1 MANFRKCYNGSG
13 GECIVK
19 VTRITTQKNNNERFS
34 IFIDKGSGEEF
45 GFGVDQ
51 DVLISFG
58 LRKGVELS
66 DEMLEGIQFE
76 DQIKKGMNYALN
88 YLSYR
93 MRSEKEVKDYLL
105 KKEVPEEAFPKIFEK
120 LKRYGYIND
129 LEFAIAFVRTKIN
142 AAGKGPFVIAQELK
156 QKGVTKPMIDQS
168 LEEYSYEQQLEIA
181 KKLAEKKASKLKK
194 SSATEQKQK
203 VNQELRAKGF
213 DRDIIQEVMQQINL
227 DKGDNEEW
235 EALVMQAQKAERR
248 YSKLERREFD
258 HKMKQF
264 LYRKGFPFPL
274 INKYLEEFNDQ

>member
-1 MANFRKCYNGSG
+1 M
-13 GECIVK
+13 VK

-51 DVLISFG
+51 DVLINFG

-66 DEMLEGIQFE
+66 DEMLEGIHFE

-93 MRSEKEVKDYLL
+93 MRSEKEVKDYLT
-105 KKEVPEEAFPKIFEK
+105 KKEIPEEAFQAIFKK
-120 LKRYGYIND
+120 LHRYGFVND
-129 LEFAIAFVRTKIN
+129 LEFAIAFVRTKVN
-142 AAGKGPFVIAQELK
+142 GGGKGPFVIAQELK
-156 QKGVTKPMIDQS
+156 QKGVNKKMADKA

-181 KKLAEKKASKLKK
+181 SKVAEKKSSKLKT
-194 SSATEQKQK
+194 SSATEQRQK

-213 DRDIIQEVMQQINL
+213 DRDIIQEVMQQIDL
-227 DKGDNEEW
+227 EKGEDEEW
-235 EALVMQAQKAERR
+235 EALVLQAQKAERR
-248 YSKLERREFD
+248 YSKLERREFN

-274 INKYLEEFNDQ
+274 INKYLEEVNDQ

>member
-1 MANFRKCYNGSG
+1 MEVSAL
-13 GECIVK
+13 VK

-66 DEMLEGIQFE
+66 DEMLEGIHFE
-76 DQIKKGMNYALN
+76 DQVKKGMNYALN

-93 MRSEKEVKDYLL
+93 MRSEKEVKEYLT
-105 KKEVPEEAFPKIFEK
+105 KKEIPEEAFEAIFKK
-120 LKRYGYIND
+120 LHRYGYVND
-129 LEFAIAFVRTKIN
+129 LEFAIAFVRTKVN
-142 AAGKGPFVIAQELK
+142 GGGKGPFVIAQELN
-156 QKGVTKPMIDQS
+156 QKGVNKKMTDKA

-181 KKLAEKKASKLKK
+181 NKLAEKKASKLKT
-194 SSATEQKQK
+194 SSATEQRQK

-213 DRDIIQEVMQQINL
+213 DRDIIQEVMQQIDL
-227 DKGDNEEW
+227 EKGEDEEW
-235 EALVMQAQKAERR
+235 EALVLQAQKAERR

-274 INKYLEEFNDQ
+274 INKYLEELNDQ